1 MSPSDLNWDDLR
13 IIAAVHEAGSFAG
26 AGKRLR
32 IDETTVGR
40 RLARIEAAL
49 GVRLFEAVDGVRRP
63 TAACETVV
71 SHIEAMAHH
80 AADIARV
87 GAAQAGVTGRF
98 RIAATP
104 AVAESILAPRIATL
118 LVAHPGLRLQ
128 LLTASHNVSF
138 SRWQADFAIRLRKPE
153 KGDFTIT
160 RLGSLG
166 LYLIE
171 PAGAVPSFVCGY
183 PDELDGIPEQQI
195 LKQRKLIDAA
205 RCITDDVRVMSEVLR
220 SGQAVAVL
228 PEHACRDL
236 FDDPSLRVTQLP
248 RRRDVWLLVQTHL
261 KRDPAARVVID
272 WLRSCF
278 VDYQAQA

>member
-1 MSPSDLNWDDLR
+1 MNWDDLR
-13 IIAAVHEAGSFAG
+13 IIAAVRDAGSYAG

-40 RLARIEAAL
+40 RLGRIEAAL

-63 TAACETVV
+63 TAACETVLAHV
-71 SHIEAMAHH
+71 EAMAQH
-80 AADIARV
+80 AADISRI
-87 GAAQAGVTGRF
+87 GAAQAGVSGRF

-104 AVAESILAPRIATL
+104 AVAETILAPRIAAL
-118 LVAHPGLRLQ
+118 LNAHPGLRLQ
-128 LLTASHNVSF
+128 LLTASQNVSF

-171 PAGAVPSFVCGY
+171 PAGAAPSLVCGY
-183 PDELDGIPEQQI
+183 PDELDGIPEQQL

-205 RCITDDVRVMSEVLR
+205 RCITDDVRVMAEVLR

-228 PEHACRDL
+228 LEHACRDL
-236 FDDPSLRVTQLP
+236 FDDASLRVTQLR

-272 WLRSCF
+272 WLRDCF
-278 VDYQAQA
+278 ADRGVQDR